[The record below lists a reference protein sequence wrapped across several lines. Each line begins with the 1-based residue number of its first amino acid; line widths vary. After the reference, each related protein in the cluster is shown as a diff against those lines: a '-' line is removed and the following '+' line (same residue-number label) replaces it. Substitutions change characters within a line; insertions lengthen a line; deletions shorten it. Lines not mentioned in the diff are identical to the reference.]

1 MRAALFACGRAVVAP
16 RSLARAASRSHA
28 IVGRPRVVH
37 ARAMSGGAQ
46 RARDGDA
53 VKIHYVGTLEDGS
66 QFDSSRDRG
75 EPIAFT
81 VGSGQMIKGFDNGVR
96 DMAVGDRKTIEC
108 APAEAYGEIRPEN
121 ILRVPKGDVVDAVG
135 EDYIKVGEKLMVGQ
149 GMPATIVEVTDSE
162 VALDANHPL
171 AGKTLN
177 FDIELMSLDR
187 VDVKHNSKF
196 KCFFDI
202 TIGGEAAGRIVME
215 IRGDVT
221 PKTGENFRQLC
232 TGEAGFGYKDSPFHR
247 VIPGFMCQG
256 GDFTNR
262 NGTGGKSIFG
272 NKFED
277 ENFTLKHTGPGILSM
292 ANAGPNTNGSQ
303 FFLCTAETAWLD
315 GKHCVFGSVV
325 EGMDVVQK
333 VEAVG
338 SQSGKTSAEVLIA
351 DCGEL

>member
-177 FDIELMSLDR
+177 FDIELMSLD
-187 VDVKHNSKF
+187 
-196 KCFFDI
+196 
-202 TIGGEAAGRIVME
+202 
-215 IRGDVT
+215 
-221 PKTGENFRQLC
+221 
-232 TGEAGFGYKDSPFHR
+232 
-247 VIPGFMCQG
+247 
-256 GDFTNR
+256 
-262 NGTGGKSIFG
+262 
-272 NKFED
+272 
-277 ENFTLKHTGPGILSM
+277 
-292 ANAGPNTNGSQ
+292 
-303 FFLCTAETAWLD
+303 
-315 GKHCVFGSVV
+315 
-325 EGMDVVQK
+325 
-333 VEAVG
+333 
-338 SQSGKTSAEVLIA
+338 
-351 DCGEL
+351 